1 MQVFSARKDKPKI
14 YPFLTPHDDYK
25 PFVPLHPIELSISPD
40 GKEWHSI
47 YDQDDLDGVLCY
59 MHSPSAVTQTDNTEK
74 LGINDGQRLNS
85 STYSNR
91 ELTMSF
97 WFSGADEADMYLAFD
112 ALQRFLDTREPY
124 WICWEDWPQRM
135 YYGKSKLSNP
145 TYTSDKGWTCTV
157 TFTDLIGLS
166 RSVGTSTSYVLGIGN
181 NALNEQPS
189 YEFNSNNFSVINQ
202 SDVLIDPERRGHPF
216 KMILEGSSQGNMR
229 VTNKTTGDSISR
241 TNGWSGKW
249 ELDEVNPMLNG
260 NHDGINTDHGIIT
273 LQIGNNDFLIEN
285 FSGKVTFDFP
295 FWWKS

>member
-1 MQVFSARKDKPKI
+1 MQVFSERTDKPQL
-14 YPFLTPHDDYK
+14 YPFLTPHDDFK
-25 PFVPLHPIELSISPD
+25 TFVPLKPIELAISPD
-40 GKEWHSI
+40 GEEWHSI
-47 YDQDDLDGVLCY
+47 YDQQDLDKVLCY
-59 MHSPSAVTQTDNTEK
+59 MHSPSPTVQSDSIEK

-91 ELTMSF
+91 DLTMSF
-97 WFSGADEADMYLAFD
+97 WFSGLDEPDMYLAYD
-112 ALQRFLDTREPY
+112 ALQRFLDAREPY

-135 YYGKSKLSNP
+135 YYGKTKFTAP
-145 TYTSDKGWTCTV
+145 TYTSDKGWTCNV

-181 NALNEQPS
+181 NALVDQPS
-189 YEFNSNNFSVINQ
+189 YEFNSNSFTVINQ
-202 SDVLIDPERRGHPF
+202 SDILVDPERRGHPF
-216 KMILEGSSQGNMR
+216 KMILEGSSNGNMKI
-229 VTNKTTGDSISR
+229 TNTTTGDSISR

-273 LQIGNNDFLIEN
+273 LQIGANNFAIQN
-285 FSGKVTFDFP
+285 FSGKVTVDFP

>member
-14 YPFLTPHDDYK
+14 YPFLTPHDDFK
-25 PFVPLHPIELSISPD
+25 PFVPLHPIELSISTD

-47 YDQDDLDGVLCY
+47 YDQPDLDGVLCY

-74 LGINDGQRLNS
+74 FGINDGQRLNS

-97 WFSGADEADMYLAFD
+97 WFNGLDEPDMYLAFD
-112 ALQRFLDTREPY
+112 ALQRFLDSREPY

-135 YYGKSKLSNP
+135 YYGKSKLTTP
-145 TYTSDKGWTCTV
+145 TYTSDKGWTCNV

-181 NALNEQPS
+181 NALAEQSS
-189 YEFNSNNFSVINQ
+189 YEFNSNSFTVMNQ
-202 SDVLIDPERRGHPF
+202 SDILVDPERRGHPF
-216 KMILEGSSQGNMR
+216 KMILEGSSKGNMKI
-229 VTNKTTGDSISR
+229 TNNTTGDSISR

-273 LQIGNNDFLIEN
+273 LQIGANNFVIQN
-285 FSGKVTFDFP
+285 FSGKVTVDFP